1 MIEIDFDE
9 KNKEKTKISRQGFCV
24 IILCCIHKNKEKG
37 CKEEYRRETYIRQS
51 FHIIYIII
59 KKSKEREKKKRKF
72 CKERSQVKD
81 GSFFFFF

>member
-1 MIEIDFDE
+1 
-9 KNKEKTKISRQGFCV
+9 V

-59 KKSKEREKKKRKF
+59 KNSKERERKKKEILQRK
-72 CKERSQVKD
+72 KPSQRW
-81 GSFFFFF
+81 